1 MGARLRRGG
10 ADGAGLQRARLSTVE
25 PPTRLRLLELW
36 EHARG
41 LHPLD
46 RALALAGAAL
56 PAAAPGALAD
66 LSLGERDAALL
77 ALFCA
82 AFGPR
87 LRGYADCPRCGERLE
102 FDLDGRAL
110 QVQQPPAEPSR
121 RTVLLP
127 GGAAFRLPTS
137 RDLAAVLDAPDPDAA
152 ARRLAALCRVEG
164 EEPGER
170 TDMDDA
176 TLAELEARLAEADP
190 QADVELAFDCGGCGR
205 PWRAP
210 FDAAAW
216 LWEEVEARATRL
228 LGEVHVLARAYG
240 WAERDILALG
250 DARRAA
256 YLELARA

>member
-1 MGARLRRGG
+1 M
-10 ADGAGLQRARLSTVE
+10 E
-25 PPTRLRLLELW
+25 PPSRLRLLELW

-46 RALALAGAAL
+46 RALTLAGAAL
-56 PAAAPGALAD
+56 PAAPPGALAD
-66 LSLGERDAALL
+66 LSVGERDAALL

-102 FDLDGRAL
+102 FDLDGRGL
-110 QVQQPPAEPSR
+110 LVQQPPAQPAP
-121 RTVLLP
+121 RTVLLAS
-127 GGAAFRLPTS
+127 GAAFRLPTS

-164 EEPGER
+164 EEAAPA
-170 TDMDDA
+170 DLDDGV
-176 TLAELEARLAEADP
+176 LAELEARLAEADP

-216 LWEEVEARATRL
+216 VWEEVEARATRL

-256 YLELARA
+256 YLELALA